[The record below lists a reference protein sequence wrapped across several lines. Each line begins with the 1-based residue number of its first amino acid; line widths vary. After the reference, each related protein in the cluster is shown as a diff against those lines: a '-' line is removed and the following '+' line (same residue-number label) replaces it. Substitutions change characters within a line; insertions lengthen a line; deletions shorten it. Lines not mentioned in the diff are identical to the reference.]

1 MEKIISW
8 KDQYDRVLRWY
19 KRISD
24 IDQGILHNR
33 NSGYY
38 EDEIY
43 AFFINCYHLR
53 DWILHDKTLKI
64 IEIGEKLKK
73 FIDNSD
79 PMKICHDICNGLK
92 HLELTNPKIDKNT
105 QFGSRHY
112 SLTFGGEKPV
122 LSAKYSILCE
132 GKTFNAFDLARVC
145 IDEWGKFIGDNITR
159 PK

>member
-1 MEKIISW
+1 MEKIIGW

-43 AFFINCYHLR
+43 AFFINCYHLK
-53 DWILHDKTLKI
+53 DWMLNDEALI
-64 IEIGEKLKK
+64 ITEKKK
-73 FIDNSD
+73 KLNEFIDNSK
-79 PMKICHDICNGLK
+79 PMKICYDICNSRK
-92 HLELTNPKIDKNT
+92 HLKLTTPKIDKET
-105 QFGSRHY
+105 QFGPRQH
-112 SLTFGGEKPV
+112 SLNLGGDGPIF
-122 LSAKYSILCE
+122 SAKYSILCDRE
-132 GKTFNAFDLARVC
+132 TFDAFDLARAC